1 MDMEQKVRKF
11 LSDLTI
17 DGFKLRPISIMFQN
31 PLYILSYTHKKFG
44 DRLILLYH
52 HEWVDRAI
60 ELFHLIDYPGFEEE
74 NELKFSIYEL
84 KKELQHLV
92 YQKILDIEE
101 LLFTDPALVL
111 RLVEEL
117 ETKNWIVEEL
127 TKEFNFSI
135 SEDLIPFTFFIKRD
149 FLGFKVLLQYMTE
162 PYFEFRLHFDTFEL
176 RFTNLNPNVSLD
188 MLLKCLFLV
197 NDVREITQES
207 LMGLL
212 NPPLKMFLD
221 DLSEG
226 FRQGIDFSKVSD
238 VLTTF
243 GVLQEY
249 QEDKKESLRY
259 FACDGVNLHPAR
271 IFADEREINSLDNTQ
286 RFYPYYH
293 KESFSD
299 LFRPKFRIR
308 QIDFSTLELTYYT
321 VLLDGNALIGIP
333 VRYYLKPAFF
343 RDLKNFIFGKVF
355 QFTEKKT

>member
-1 MDMEQKVRKF
+1 MDLEQKVKKF
-11 LSDLTI
+11 LADLTI

-31 PLYILSYTHKKFG
+31 PHYIINYAHRKFG

-52 HEWVDRAI
+52 REWVNRAT
-60 ELFHLIDYPGFEEE
+60 ELFEFIDYPSSEEE
-74 NELKFSIYEL
+74 TGVNYYKHRLSKDV
-84 KKELQHLV
+84 KDLV
-92 YQKILDIEE
+92 TQKILDIEE
-101 LLFTDPALVL
+101 LLYTDPALVL

-127 TKEFNFSI
+127 TKEFNFTI
-135 SEDLIPFTFFIKRD
+135 SENLIPFTFFIKRD

-176 RFTNLNPNVSLD
+176 RFTNLNPNASLD

-197 NDVREITQES
+197 NEIREITQES

-212 NPPLKMFLD
+212 NPPLKIFLD

-226 FRQGIDFSKVSD
+226 FRQGIDFSKLSD
-238 VLTTF
+238 IFITF

-249 QEDKKESLRY
+249 QEDKKESLSS
-259 FACDGVNLHPAR
+259 FACGGVNLLSAR
-271 IFADEREINSLDNTQ
+271 IFEDEREINSLDDIR

-293 KESFSD
+293 KESYSD
-299 LFRPKFRIR
+299 LFRPKFQFR
-308 QIDFSTLELTYYT
+308 QIDFSILELTYNT
-321 VLLDGNALIGIP
+321 ILLDGNVLIGIP

-343 RDLKNFIFGKVF
+343 RDLKNFIFEKVF
-355 QFTEKKT
+355 QFVDKTT